1 MAAESP
7 KSLVPKFFIDT
18 ADTYEKIAAWT
29 TFGKDHYWKK
39 EIIKQ
44 IPKAD
49 SYLDLACGTGILTRK
64 IAEQFPFAK
73 IVGVDVSETYLEVA
87 KKNSKPYQNIS
98 FVRQDAEELNLP
110 AKFDCVVSSYIPK
123 YCDAKILVNACLAH
137 LNDGGKI
144 ILHDFIYP
152 KNKLVQKLWM
162 VHFVVLR
169 FVGLFLPSWKDAFSE
184 LPDLIKTS
192 RWLGEYESEMKK
204 HGLAVTKQHFTWNT
218 SAILIGK
225 LQDTTLRN

>member
-7 KSLVPKFFIDT
+7 KNLVPKFFSNT
-18 ADTYEKIAAWT
+18 ATTYDKIATWA
-29 TFGKDHYWKK
+29 TFGKDRYWKK
-39 EIIKQ
+39 EILRQ

-73 IVGVDVSETYLEVA
+73 IVGVDISENYLDVA
-87 KKNSKPYQNIS
+87 KKNSKSYQNIS
-98 FVRQDAEELNLP
+98 FVLQDAEDLSLS

-123 YCDAKILVNACLAH
+123 YCDAGILVTACLAH

-152 KNKLVQKLWM
+152 KNKLVQKLWKM
-162 VHFVVLR
+162 HFVMLR
-169 FVGLFLPSWKDAFSE
+169 LAGLFLPSWSDAFSE
-184 LPDLIKTS
+184 LPNLIKTS
-192 RWLGEYESEMKK
+192 RWLDDCESEMKK
-204 HGLAVTKQHFTWNT
+204 HGLAVTKQYLTCST
-218 SAILIGK
+218 SAILTGNLK
-225 LQDTTLRN
+225 T